1 MVTPD
6 GLRSIK
12 MTREEHL
19 AIIKKANKDYYE
31 NDSPNMSDEE
41 YDALYHDY
49 IDKYGEEDLNFV
61 AGNVS
66 KGLKTFKHTA
76 NMSSLD
82 KVKYYETD
90 KLKKKL
96 EKLYPVVLESKL
108 DGLTVVA
115 YPKDGTSMFVTRGN
129 GVEGEIL
136 PRFPSEYCGINR
148 SSYPIRG
155 EAFLPKNYFERINE
169 GRKDKFAN
177 ERNAA
182 SGILRRLDDNEYI
195 NYIKF
200 IAYDVVGLDVSED
213 KKIKYIHEHTCFNTI
228 EGENIES
235 NAEDKIESFYKRNKM
250 KNYPIDGVVIK
261 SNTDCSLEKFGST
274 RHHPLNAFAWK
285 AEDEQHITTLRKI
298 NWTVGRET
306 ITPVAEFDPV
316 EIDGTVVKE
325 ASLGNWAIIKSMNL
339 AEGDTVLVEKRNQI
353 IPHVASVIKHG
364 VNTASYPTVCPCCS
378 SKLNSRPLINTKV
391 DVDTSDKIELYCDNP
406 RCKGKLSANI
416 NYVFSKKC
424 LNAKGIST
432 SAINKLIDIGK
443 VKCIT
448 DMFDL
453 TVDDFKE
460 LDGFSDK
467 KSVSTYNSIQNSRNK
482 VPLSKFIASCGI
494 MSIGEDIGNMLSDKY
509 HTYENILS
517 AITKGNIEEFTSI
530 KGIGNTYACKLIS
543 NEFINA
549 YKKLREYI
557 TPINSEPKVSDKE
570 SKSFV
575 ITGELSEPRKK
586 KKKLVEL
593 NGDKMVGSV
602 SKSTYA
608 LVTDNPDSNS
618 SKAKKA
624 RALGIKIMSEDDLM
638 AYLTK

>member
-1 MVTPD
+1 
-6 GLRSIK
+6 

-76 NMSSLD
+76 NMNSLD

-228 EGENIES
+228 EGENVES
-235 NAEDKIESFYKRNKM
+235 NAEDKIESFYKRNKA

-316 EIDGTVVKE
+316 EIDGTIVKE

-339 AEGDTVLVEKRNQI
+339 AEGDTILVEKRNQI
-353 IPHVASVIKHG
+353 IPHVASVIKHSG
-364 VNTASYPTVCPCCS
+364 NITSYPTVCPCCS

-391 DVDTSDKIELYCDNP
+391 DVGASDKIELYCDNP
-406 RCKGKLSANI
+406 QCKGKLSANI
-416 NYVFSKKC
+416 NYAFSKKC

-432 SAINKLIDIGK
+432 SAINKLIDVGK

-467 KSVSTYNSIQNSRNK
+467 KSISTYNSLQNARKN
-482 VPLSKFIASCGI
+482 VPLNKFIASCGI
-494 MSIGEDIGNMLSDKY
+494 MGIGDDIGNMLANKY
-509 HTYENILS
+509 LTYENVLS
-517 AITKGNIEEFTSI
+517 EIEKGDISCFTSI
-530 KGIGNTYACKLIS
+530 KGIGDTYARKLIS
-543 NEFINA
+543 NEFISA

-557 TPINSEPKVSDKE
+557 TPLSTIANEDKKE
-570 SKSFV
+570 HNSFV
-575 ITGELSEPRKK
+575 ITGELSEPRAFF
-586 KKKLVEL
+586 KKLIEL
-593 NGDKMVGSV
+593 NGDKLVGSV

-608 LVTDNPDSNS
+608 LVTDNPNSNS

-624 RALGIKIMSEDDLM
+624 RSLGVAIMSEDELM
-638 AYLTK
+638 DYLTK

>member
-1 MVTPD
+1 
-6 GLRSIK
+6 

-19 AIIKKANKDYYE
+19 AVIKEANKDYYE
-31 NDSPNMSDEE
+31 NDSPKMSDEE

-49 IDKYGEEDLNFV
+49 IDKYGGEDLNFV

-66 KGLKTFKHTA
+66 KGLKPFKHIA

-228 EGENIES
+228 EGENVES

-339 AEGDTVLVEKRNQI
+339 AEGDTILVEKRNQI

-467 KSVSTYNSIQNSRNK
+467 KSISTYNSLQNARK
-482 VPLSKFIASCGI
+482 DVPLNKFIASCGI
-494 MSIGEDIGNMLSDKY
+494 MGIGEDIGNMLANKY
-509 HTYENILS
+509 FTYENILS
-517 AITKGNIEEFTSI
+517 EITKGDISCFTSI
-530 KGIGNTYACKLIS
+530 KGIGDTYARKLIS
-543 NEFINA
+543 NEFISA

-557 TPINSEPKVSDKE
+557 TPLSIEIKEDKE
-570 SKSFV
+570 EHNSFV
-575 ITGELSEPRKK
+575 ITGELSEPRAFF
-586 KKKLVEL
+586 KKLIEL
-593 NGDKMVGSV
+593 NGDKLVGSV

-624 RALGIKIMSEDDLM
+624 RSLGVAIMSEDELM
-638 AYLTK
+638 DYLTK